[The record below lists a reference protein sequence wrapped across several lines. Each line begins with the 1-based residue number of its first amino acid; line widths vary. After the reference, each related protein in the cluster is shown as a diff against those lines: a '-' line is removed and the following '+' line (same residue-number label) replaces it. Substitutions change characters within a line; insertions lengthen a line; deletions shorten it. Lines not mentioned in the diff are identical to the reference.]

1 MRTSIATVSI
11 GGTLEAKLAAAAAAG
26 FDGIEI
32 FENDLIASPL
42 SPAEVRARA
51 TDLGLTIDLYQPF
64 RDLEGVPEPAFAR
77 SLRRAEAKL
86 DLAAE
91 LGAPAMLLCSNVG
104 TASIDDDDL
113 VASQLRRVGDRAAE
127 RGIRI
132 AYEALA
138 WGTYVNSYEHS
149 WRLVEKADHPAVG
162 LCLDSF
168 HIFSRGSD
176 LTMLPSIPGDKIV
189 FCQLADAPALKLDPL
204 SWSRHYR
211 VFPGQGSFPLV
222 DFTRALLSTGYD
234 GPLSIEVFNDVFR
247 QTDPERTA
255 VDALRS
261 LRYLEDSAA
270 TDAEKRGQVSP
281 SILARLADAPPAE
294 DIDFVEIRTVAH
306 GELSAALRA
315 LGFSRRG
322 RHRNKAVELWSQA
335 AVRLVINE
343 TVPVPHE
350 PSIAAVGFEF
360 ENTDAAARRA
370 AELLAPRLERASS
383 PGEAVLHGIAA
394 PNSTEI
400 YIGEESREGEPPW
413 VGEFA
418 GEPATASA
426 AVGITGIDH
435 VSLAQPWQYFDE
447 AVLFYRS
454 VLGLRPE
461 QSVDVADVNGLVRS
475 QVMRNESGSVCLVLN
490 VLPMGAVIEPHRD
503 GHGGADHIALRTDDL
518 IATASELARRGLPML
533 QIPANYYADLK
544 ARFDLTDE
552 YIQQLSA
559 LNVLYDR
566 DASGVFLQAY
576 TRTIGNVFFE
586 LVERSGDYRA
596 FGASNSPVRRAAQN
610 RGAVPA
616 ASAPLLR

>member
-11 GGTLEAKLAAAAAAG
+11 GGTLSEKLAAAAAAG
-26 FDGIEI
+26 FDGVEI
-32 FENDLIASPL
+32 FENDLIASPM
-42 SPAEVRARA
+42 SPAEVRSRA
-51 TDLGLTIDLYQPF
+51 SDLGLTIDLYQPF
-64 RDLEGVPEPAFAR
+64 RDLEGVAAADFTR
-77 SLRRAEAKL
+77 GLHRAVAKL

-104 TASIDDDDL
+104 TATINDDDL
-113 VASQLRRVGDRAAE
+113 AASQLRRLGDLAAE

-138 WGTYVNSYEHS
+138 WGTYVNTYEHS
-149 WRLVEKADHPAVG
+149 WSIVEKADHPAVG

-176 LTMLPSIPGDKIV
+176 LTVLPTIPGDKIV

-204 SWSRHYR
+204 SWSRHFR
-211 VFPGQGSFPLV
+211 LFPGQGSFPLAE
-222 DFTRALLSTGYD
+222 FTLALLGTGYD

-247 QTDPERTA
+247 QTEPDRTA
-255 VDALRS
+255 VDAQRS
-261 LRYLEDSAA
+261 LRYLEDA
-270 TDAEKRGQVSP
+270 TATTAEGRGQP
-281 SILARLADAPPAE
+281 APAILSRLTEAPPAE

-306 GELSAALRA
+306 GELAAALRA
-315 LGFSRRG
+315 LGFARRG
-322 RHRNKAVELWSQA
+322 RHRSKAVELWSQS
-335 AVRLVINE
+335 AVRLVVNE

-350 PSIAAVGFEF
+350 PRIAAVGFEF

-370 AELLAPRLERASS
+370 NELLAPRVDRVSE
-383 PGEAVLHGIAA
+383 PGEVVLRGIAA

-400 YIGEESREGEPPW
+400 YIGEARKGAEPPW
-413 VGEFA
+413 VAEFA
-418 GEPATASA
+418 GEPAAPSAA

-435 VSLAQPWQYFDE
+435 VSLSQPWQYFDE
-447 AVLFYRS
+447 AVLFYDS

-461 QSVDVADVNGLVRS
+461 PSVDVADVNGLVRS
-475 QVMRNESGSVCLVLN
+475 QVMRNPSNSVCLVLN
-490 VLPMGAVIEPHRD
+490 VLPIGAVIEPHRD
-503 GHGGADHIALRTDDL
+503 GHGGADHIALRTDNL
-518 IATASELARRGLPML
+518 IATAEELARRGLPML

-544 ARFDLTDE
+544 ARFELPDG
-552 YIQQLSA
+552 YIQRLST
-559 LNVLYDR
+559 LNVMYDR
-566 DASGVFLQAY
+566 DENGVFLQSY

-610 RGAVPA
+610 RGTEG
-616 ASAPLLR
+616 